1 MHPLFQKALEGMDA
15 ETRQAVRAARAEI
28 EPLLLDAVNVACSA
42 WPELSCTPE
51 VFAGHIGQQLGGRTS
66 LEALR
71 EWFEYAHPEDLFLAL
86 CCARG
91 DNSAIHAFSARYEKD
106 IQALTGRFEDRTR
119 SAQDL
124 RQLLFEKLFVGED
137 ARIASYAGLGFL
149 QNWLR
154 VTASRAFLDARRTGA
169 QQKREQLLTEEL
181 SLEVMAA
188 NTGEDVELEFFKQKY
203 SVEFKRAVASA
214 IEALEPQQRVLL
226 RQHVVERR
234 SIDAL
239 GAIYGIHRST
249 AARRLEAAREAFCAQ
264 TRRAL
269 TEQLEVSASQLDSIL
284 ALIRS
289 RLDAS
294 VERLL
299 AAEELDKRSS

>member
-1 MHPLFQKALEGMDA
+1 MALEQMAQD
-15 ETRQAVRAARAEI
+15 TRELAKARRDVL
-28 EPLLLDAVNVACSA
+28 EPLLLEALTTGAA
-42 WPELSCTPE
+42 PWAALSCGLE
-51 VFAGHIGQQLGGRTS
+51 DFAVHIGRQLSGRAS
-66 LEALR
+66 LEDVR
-71 EWFEYAHPEDLFLAL
+71 DWFEYAHPEDLFLAM

-91 DNSAIHAFSARYEKD
+91 DDLAIVAFAERYEKD
-106 IQALTGRFEDRTR
+106 IQALTRRFEDRTH

-124 RQLLFEKLFVGED
+124 RQLLFERLFVGED

-154 VTASRAFLDARRTGA
+154 VTASRAFLDVRRVGA
-169 QQKREQLLTEEL
+169 QQKREHLLTEEL
-181 SLEVMAA
+181 SLEVMGAD
-188 NTGEDVELEFFKQKY
+188 TGEDVELEFFKQKY
-203 SVEFKRAVASA
+203 STEFKHAVASA
-214 IEALEPQQRVLL
+214 IQELEPRERVLL
-226 RQHVVERR
+226 RQNIIERR
-234 SIDAL
+234 SIDDL

-249 AARRLEAAREAFCAQ
+249 AARRLEAAREAFYQ
-264 TRRAL
+264 KTRRAL

-299 AAEELDKRSS
+299 TEPDPAQRSS